1 MTGKSNLFYYF
12 GLVTQLGL
20 TIIVTIL
27 VGLGIGLLL
36 DKLFKLKGIFTTIFL
51 LIGIAAGFMNA
62 YKDIMRQ
69 KK

>member
-1 MTGKSNLFYYF
+1 VPRDNIFYYF

-20 TIIVTIL
+20 IIIVTIL
-27 VGLGIGLLL
+27 VGLGIGLFL
-36 DKLFKLKGIFTTIFL
+36 DRILHLKGIFTVTFI

-62 YKDIMRQ
+62 YREIMRQ